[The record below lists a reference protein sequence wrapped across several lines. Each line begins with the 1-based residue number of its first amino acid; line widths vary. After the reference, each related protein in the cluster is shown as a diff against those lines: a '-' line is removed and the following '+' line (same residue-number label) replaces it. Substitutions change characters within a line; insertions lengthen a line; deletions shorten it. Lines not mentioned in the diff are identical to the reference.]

1 MNRTSE
7 TRTTGGQAATC
18 CFSRSRH
25 RAPYVLTGLFFASLL
40 LPAFSGCRLFA
51 QTTTPPATSSS
62 MPAADNAQHLADMEK
77 RLNEVTDA
85 LTQTQQTLQQSLLEI
100 QRLRAQLDAL
110 RAEQAKL
117 HGTAPEGTVA
127 GSVPGNIPGGI
138 EKTPESVV
146 ATGQPQPAVSSS
158 GSTSEDIDALRE
170 QVGMLQAEVKQH
182 DQIKVETASKYR
194 LRVTGLALFN
204 AFSNAGVV
212 DNVELPT
219 LAMPRIAGD
228 SHGSLGGTVRQS
240 LIGVEATGPT
250 INGARSYAALSVD
263 FFGGSS
269 SNTYGYNSTSG
280 VVRLRYAQMG
290 LDWNKTTVQ
299 VGYTEPL
306 ISPLSPT
313 SYATVAQPALSGSGN
328 LWEWSPQL
336 RVEQRVPISGQR
348 GFALEAGLISP
359 QSIGYTATQLDSPV
373 EASRRPGVEG
383 RVSYRSNLG
392 ASDRPFAVGVGTYTA
407 SQFYDGDIH
416 VHAWAVT
423 GDWQIPLYKWFDLTG
438 EVYRGRA
445 LGGLGGGGYKDM
457 LSGTDPVTGL
467 PKSEGVET
475 AGGWSQLKIHF
486 LPTLEANAAY
496 GLDDTFTSNFDNLIL
511 MNPTNAQV
519 GARNSSVIG
528 NLVFRPKSSLIF
540 SPEYRRLQ
548 TWRYMGP
555 ANIANIFTLSVG
567 YQF

>member
-1 MNRTSE
+1 M
-7 TRTTGGQAATC
+7 
-18 CFSRSRH
+18 
-25 RAPYVLTGLFFASLL
+25 
-40 LPAFSGCRLFA
+40 PAFSGRLFA
-51 QTTTPPATSSS
+51 QTTTPPVASSNT
-62 MPAADNAQHLADMEK
+62 PAAENAQHLADMEK

-110 RAEQAKL
+110 RAEQTKL

-127 GSVPGNIPGGI
+127 GSVPESVPGNVQGSI

-170 QVGMLQAEVKQH
+170 QVGILQAEVKQH

-212 DNVELPT
+212 DNVQLPT
-219 LAMPRIAGD
+219 LAMPRIAGA

-269 SNTYGYNSTSG
+269 SNTYGYNSTTG

-290 LDWNKTTVQ
+290 LDWDKTTVQ

-348 GFALEAGLISP
+348 GLALEAGLISP
-359 QSIGYTATQLDSPV
+359 QSIGYTATQLDTPS

-392 ASDRPFAVGVGTYTA
+392 GSDRPFAIGVGAYTA

-416 VHAWAVT
+416 VHSWAVT

-438 EVYRGRA
+438 EAYRGRA

-548 TWRYMGP
+548 SWRYMGP

>member
-7 TRTTGGQAATC
+7 IRTTGGQAATC
-18 CFSRSRH
+18 CISRSRR

-40 LPAFSGCRLFA
+40 LPAFSGGRLFA
-51 QTTTPPATSSS
+51 QTTTPPAASSS
-62 MPAADNAQHLADMEK
+62 APAADNAQHLADMEK

-127 GSVPGNIPGGI
+127 GSAPGNVPGGI

-146 ATGQPQPAVSSS
+146 ATGQPQPAVSS

-219 LAMPRIAGD
+219 LAMPRIAGA

-269 SNTYGYNSTSG
+269 SNTYGYNATSG

-290 LDWNKTTVQ
+290 LDWDKTTVQ

-392 ASDRPFAVGVGTYTA
+392 TSDRPFAIGVGTYTA

-457 LSGTDPVTGL
+457 LSGMDPVTGL

-511 MNPTNAQV
+511 MTPTNAQV

>member
-1 MNRTSE
+1 
-7 TRTTGGQAATC
+7 
-18 CFSRSRH
+18 
-25 RAPYVLTGLFFASLL
+25 LTGLFFASLL
-40 LPAFSGCRLFA
+40 LPAFSGGQLFA

-62 MPAADNAQHLADMEK
+62 APAADNAQHLADMEK

-146 ATGQPQPAVSSS
+146 ATGQPQPAVSS

-250 INGARSYAALSVD
+250 INGAHSYAALSID

-290 LDWNKTTVQ
+290 LDWDKTTVQ

-392 ASDRPFAVGVGTYTA
+392 ASDRPFAIGVGTYTA

-511 MNPTNAQV
+511 MTPTNAQV

-540 SPEYRRLQ
+540 SPEYRRIQ
-548 TWRYMGP
+548 SWQYTGP